1 VMDAGKLARRGSAWK
16 RMQQGMSPL
25 RGALALALALG
36 AGLISASAAAAHTG
50 RPQAAQAQQL
60 HIWFVDVEG
69 GQATLFVTPDKHS
82 LLIDT
87 GWPGNASRDAYRIAQ
102 AAKQAGIAKIDFV
115 LLTHYHVDHTG
126 GVPQLVQKIPVGTF
140 IDHGPNRE
148 PNDPPTEAAYEAY
161 QKVLATGKYQHIAA
175 KVGEF
180 LPIPGMKVKV
190 VSADGVLIDKP
201 LHSGGA
207 PNPYCEK
214 SEIRPPDQTENARS
228 IGVKIGF
235 GKLRILD
242 LGDLTW
248 DKERGLMCPNNLIGR
263 VDLLV
268 VSHHGWYQSSSPA
281 LVDGVHPRVA
291 IMDNG
296 ARKGGSKPTVETI
309 RAIPGLAAEYQLHY
323 SEEAGPDNP
332 PESFIANLRGPDTGY
347 AIAVTADENG
357 NILVTNQRTG
367 VTATYSVQ

>member
-1 VMDAGKLARRGSAWK
+1 MDAEMAAKAGTMRRWMRYA
-16 RMQQGMSPL
+16 MAM
-25 RGALALALALG
+25 ALG
-36 AGLISASAAAAHTG
+36 AALPGLSAAAHAG
-50 RPQAAQAQQL
+50 RAQAAPQQL
-60 HIWFVDVEG
+60 HIWFIDVEG

-87 GWPGNASRDAYRIAQ
+87 GWPGNSSRDAYRIAQ
-102 AAKQAGIAKIDFV
+102 AAKQAGITKIDYV

-148 PNDPPTEAAYEAY
+148 PGDAPTEAAYEAY
-161 QKVLATGKYQHIAA
+161 QKVLATGKYEHITA
-175 KVGEF
+175 KTGDF
-180 LPIPGMKVKV
+180 LPIPGLKVKV
-190 VSADGVLIDKP
+190 VSADGALIDKP

-207 PNPYCEK
+207 PNPFCDK
-214 SEIRPPDQTENARS
+214 SEIRPLDQTENARS

-323 SEEAGPDNP
+323 SEEAGADNP
-332 PESFIANLRGPDTGY
+332 PEAFLANLQGPDTGY
-347 AIAVTADENG
+347 AIEVTADEDG
-357 NILVTNQRTG
+357 NLSVTNQRTG
-367 VTATYSVQ
+367 ATAAYPAQ